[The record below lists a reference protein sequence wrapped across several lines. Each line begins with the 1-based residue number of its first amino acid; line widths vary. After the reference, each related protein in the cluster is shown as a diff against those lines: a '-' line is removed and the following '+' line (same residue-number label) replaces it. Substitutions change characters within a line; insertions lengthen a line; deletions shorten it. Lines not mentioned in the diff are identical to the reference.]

1 LPTVARLFL
10 VLGALFLFETS
21 AIAQSRAQIR
31 VVGSSTIF
39 PFAKAVAEE
48 LGRSKRFRTPIIEST
63 GSGGGL
69 KLFCAGIGTNYPDI
83 TTASRRIKESELNQC
98 ARNGVRNIT
107 EVEIGY
113 DGIVIAASKNR
124 LQMTLTMKDI
134 YLALAAKVPSP
145 GTKGGI
151 GKMVPN
157 PYQTWQQVNP
167 TLPDIEIIVLGPPP
181 TSGTRDALNEIA
193 LEAGCL
199 SFDGLKELQQ
209 SHDLKFQSMC
219 RAIRE
224 DGAYIDAGEN
234 DNLIVQKL
242 VANEKAVGIFGFSFL
257 DQNTDILNAY
267 AVMGKN
273 NNSHR
278 PTFDD
283 IFDGSYPIS
292 RSLYLYVKNDHIG
305 VIPGIREYLDEFRSD
320 RASGEFGY
328 LLDRGLVP
336 LPTGTKGETV
346 IDLEKTPEN
355 GRFLSEALN
364 D

>member
-1 LPTVARLFL
+1 MPTVLRLIM
-10 VLGALFLFETS
+10 VLWTLFLFETS
-21 AIAQSRAQIR
+21 AFAQARAQIR

-48 LGRSKRFRTPIIEST
+48 LGRSSNFRTPIIEST

-83 TTASRRIKESELNQC
+83 TSASRRVKESELAQC
-98 ARNGVRNIT
+98 ARNGVRQIT

-113 DGIVIAASKNR
+113 DGIVIAASKYR
-124 LQMTLTMKDI
+124 PQMTLTMKDI
-134 YLALAAKVPSP
+134 YLALAATVPAP
-145 GTKGGI
+145 ETDGGKDAMI
-151 GKMVPN
+151 AN
-157 PYQTWQQVNP
+157 PYKTWKQVNP
-167 TLPDIEIIVLGPPP
+167 GLPDIDIIVFGPPP

-199 SFDGLKELQQ
+199 SFEGVRRLKQTNPLQ
-209 SHDLKFQSMC
+209 FQVFC
-219 RAIRE
+219 RSVRE
-224 DGAYIDAGEN
+224 DGAYVDAGEN

-242 VANEKAVGIFGFSFL
+242 VANQEAVGIFGFSFL

-267 AVMGKN
+267 AVADGTGN
-273 NNSHR
+273 NHL
-278 PTFDD
+278 PTFDE

-292 RSLYLYVKNDHIG
+292 RSLYLYVKNAHIG
-305 VIPGIREYLDEFRSD
+305 VVPGIREYLDEFRSD
-320 RASGEFGY
+320 RASGSFGY

-336 LPTGTKGETV
+336 LPNDTSGEKV
-346 IDLEKTPEN
+346 FDLDQTPVD
-355 GRFLSEALN
+355 GQFLSETLN